1 LAKFFGGS
9 LVCAVRRRRTSDDH
23 KVDTAWRDHATVT
36 LAQPPLDPIA
46 NHRISNLLAHG
57 KPDSGSL
64 LAFGLGTEQRIDHQ
78 IPSGNPAP
86 AVLYRQE
93 TGSRSQAIPT
103 AESFVAACVAH
114 QAYFLGTLTVSF
126 LRPLRR
132 RRRSTSRPAGVL
144 MRFRKPWVRLRLFR
158 CGWKVLFDT

>member
-1 LAKFFGGS
+1 
-9 LVCAVRRRRTSDDH
+9 
-23 KVDTAWRDHATVT
+23 
-36 LAQPPLDPIA
+36 
-46 NHRISNLLAHG
+46 
-57 KPDSGSL
+57 
-64 LAFGLGTEQRIDHQ
+64 
-78 IPSGNPAP
+78 
-86 AVLYRQE
+86 VLHRQE